1 MSAKVIKDKNTPNIN
16 FKKFNYIINRIKRI
30 KMGIFDIKSKTIV
43 TDYLEQCV
51 NKNDD
56 DWNLIINTCDAV
68 NATENG
74 AKEAT
79 KFIRKKIS
87 KSGNVQLRTLTV
99 LKAMTENCGAKFHAE
114 IASKKFLDEMEIVAI
129 SPNTDDDIKQKI
141 VTLLGTLT
149 EMFRNEPSLYQI
161 SNLYSKLTGIRVSS
175 TQKSAQFSIQ
185 QNNISN
191 EVSTKVKISETIE
204 ISKNNIQL
212 FTQTLSFTD
221 PEKEDI
227 TKNELIQEFY
237 TKCKSLHQSIMN
249 YLSEIQDEQ
258 WIDTLLALNQDFV
271 NSFKMYEDMIERG
284 QVKIAKHESQK
295 QSFRGSHLN
304 NLDFEDAG
312 VGSSSSYNPFGDSN
326 EVEYDPVVSGPS
338 AKALGKM
345 PASRFYDS
353 TPNSNSSNNNNNNY
367 SSSYNENQNKT
378 SSIFSET
385 QKVPASLYN
394 DTTLFDE
401 DEPSSESQQQY
412 SNIDAPLE
420 PARPPNGS
428 NNINGRHEHIVI

>member
-16 FKKFNYIINRIKRI
+16 FKKFNYIIKRIKRI

-56 DWNLIINTCDAV
+56 DWNLIINTCNAV

-114 IASKKFLDEMEIVAI
+114 IASKKFLDEIEIVAI

-175 TQKSAQFSIQ
+175 TQKSSQLSIQ

-304 NLDFEDAG
+304 NLDFDDAG
-312 VGSSSSYNPFGDSN
+312 VGSSSSYNPFEDSN

-353 TPNSNSSNNNNNNY
+353 TPNRNSSNNNNNNY

>member
-16 FKKFNYIINRIKRI
+16 FKKFNYIIKRIKRI

-114 IASKKFLDEMEIVAI
+114 IASKKFLDEIEIVAI

-175 TQKSAQFSIQ
+175 TQKSSQLSIQ

-304 NLDFEDAG
+304 NLDFDDAG
-312 VGSSSSYNPFGDSN
+312 VGSSSSYNPFEDSN

-353 TPNSNSSNNNNNNY
+353 TPNRNSSNNNNNNY

>member
-1 MSAKVIKDKNTPNIN
+1 
-16 FKKFNYIINRIKRI
+16 
-30 KMGIFDIKSKTIV
+30 MGIFDIKSKTIV

-87 KSGNVQLRTLTV
+87 KSGNVQHRTLTV
-99 LKAMTENCGAKFHAE
+99 LKAMAENCGAKFHAE
-114 IASKKFLDEMEIVAI
+114 IASKKFLDELEIVVT

-141 VTLLGTLT
+141 VTLLSTLT

-161 SNLYSKLTGIRVSS
+161 SNLYSKLTGVRVIS
-175 TQKSAQFSIQ
+175 TQKSVQHSIQ

-227 TKNELIQEFY
+227 AKNELIQEFY
-237 TKCKSLHQSIMN
+237 TKCKSLHQSVMS
-249 YLSEIQDEQ
+249 YLSEVQDEQ

-284 QVKIAKHESQK
+284 QVKIAKQESQK
-295 QSFRGSHLN
+295 QSFRGTRLN

-312 VGSSSSYNPFGDSN
+312 VGSSSSYDPFGDSN
-326 EVEYDPVVSGPS
+326 EVEYDPIVSGPS

-353 TPNSNSSNNNNNNY
+353 TPNRNSNNNNNNNY
-367 SSSYNENQNKT
+367 SSSYNENQYKT
-378 SSIFSET
+378 SSIYNEP

-394 DTTLFDE
+394 DTTLFEE

-412 SNIDAPLE
+412 SNIAAPLE
-420 PARPPNGS
+420 PTQPPNGS
-428 NNINGRHEHIVI
+428 NNINGRQEHIVI

>member
-1 MSAKVIKDKNTPNIN
+1 
-16 FKKFNYIINRIKRI
+16 
-30 KMGIFDIKSKTIV
+30 MGIFDIKSKTIV

-114 IASKKFLDEMEIVAI
+114 IASKKFLDEIEIVAI

-175 TQKSAQFSIQ
+175 TQKSSQLSIQ

-304 NLDFEDAG
+304 NLDFDDAG
-312 VGSSSSYNPFGDSN
+312 VGSSSSYNPFEDSN

-353 TPNSNSSNNNNNNY
+353 TPNRNSSNNNNNNY